1 MHLISRFGSLVLA
14 CLALTACGG
23 VDMKTPEPVP
33 LADLPAPTPTIL
45 DVVIEAGDFT
55 TLIAAIDAAGL
66 TSTIDDA
73 SATLTVFAPT
83 DAAFALLGG
92 AAINNL
98 LADPDAL
105 SDILLYHVVS
115 GTALDSAAATDA
127 VGTTIEMANGD
138 RVGVSAKNDSLFLNL
153 SKVTATDI
161 QADNG
166 VIHVIDAVLM
176 PPADATL
183 SESTII
189 NIAAADE
196 RFTTLVAALG
206 ATGLD
211 TVLASDTDTFT
222 VFAPTDAAFEAM
234 GSANVTALLGDL
246 DNLTE
251 ILQQHVI
258 TDAAVD
264 AVTAY
269 SLSGNT
275 ATTVGG
281 AEVPISISS
290 KRELRVGGAKV
301 IIADIHASN
310 GVIHVIDTVIVGA
323 AGLPTPTLNIVEVA
337 TAAGGF
343 EILLELLSEAGLDGA
358 LTDADKS
365 FTVFAPTDAAFHKL
379 GVFPLAFLL
388 GNPAILA
395 DTLLYHVYADSVV
408 LADGAIS
415 VAASDQSIL
424 EMANATAEKSGGRT
438 ALSLSDTGLTIN
450 LASVA
455 SANVMASNGV
465 IHVID
470 NVMLPPRSRGDV
482 TTNIVDTARAAETF
496 TFFVAALEM
505 TGLVDALSDPDSN
518 FTVFAPTNAAFH
530 LLGDDALNA
539 LLADTEALT
548 TLLKNHVIAGSAV
561 DAVTAYS
568 LNGTMLETL
577 SGKTVEVAID
587 DGSLLI
593 QGAKVISSDIYT
605 TNGIIHVIDRV
616 ITNPV
621 SE

>member
-45 DVVIEAGDFT
+45 DVAIEAGDFT

-92 AAINNL
+92 AAINDL

-176 PPADATL
+176 PPADATP

-211 TVLASDTDTFT
+211 TVLASDTETFT

-365 FTVFAPTDAAFHKL
+365 FTVFAPTDAAFQKL

-438 ALSLSDTGLTIN
+438 ALSLSDTGLTVN
-450 LASVA
+450 LASVT

>member
-1 MHLISRFGSLVLA
+1 MRLLNKFAGLVLA
-14 CLALTACGG
+14 CLALTACDGI
-23 VDMKTPEPVP
+23 DTKTPEPVP

-45 DVVIEAGDFT
+45 DVAIEAGNFT

-83 DAAFALLGG
+83 DAAFVLLGET
-92 AAINNL
+92 AINDL
-98 LADPDAL
+98 LADPDTL

-115 GTALDSAAATDA
+115 GTALDSTAATDA
-127 VGTTIEMANGD
+127 VGTTVEMANGD
-138 RVGVSAKNDSLFLNL
+138 RVGVSAQNDALFLNL

-176 PPADATL
+176 PPADATP
-183 SESTII
+183 SESTIV

-211 TVLASDTDTFT
+211 TVLASETDTFT
-222 VFAPTDAAFEAM
+222 VFAPTDAAFDAM
-234 GSANVTALLGDL
+234 GSANVTALLADL

-269 SLSGNT
+269 SLSGNA

-323 AGLPTPTLNIVEVA
+323 AGLPTPTLNIAEVA
-337 TAAGGF
+337 TAAGSF
-343 EILLELLSEAGLDGA
+343 ETLLAALSAADLVGA

-365 FTVFAPTDAAFHKL
+365 YTVFAPTDAAFAKL
-379 GVFPLAFLL
+379 GTD
-388 GNPAILA
+388 AINGLLA
-395 DTLLYHVYADSVV
+395 DPATLADILLYHVYADAIV

-438 ALSLSDTGLTIN
+438 ALSLSDTGLTVN
-450 LASVA
+450 LASVT

-470 NVMLPPRSRGDV
+470 NVMLPPPSKGDV
-482 TTNIVDTARAAETF
+482 TTNIVDTAVAAGTF
-496 TFFVAALEM
+496 TTLVTALE
-505 TGLVDALSDPDSN
+505 TAGLVDALSDPDSKL
-518 FTVFAPTNAAFH
+518 TVFAPTDAAFD
-530 LLGDDALNA
+530 LIDADALSA
-539 LLADTEALT
+539 LLADTDALT
-548 TLLKNHVIAGSAV
+548 TLLTTYVIAGSAV

-568 LNGTMLETL
+568 LNGTMVETL
-577 SGKTVEVAID
+577 SGKAVGIAIE
-587 DGSLLI
+587 DGSLRI

-616 ITNPV
+616 ITDPA

>member
-1 MHLISRFGSLVLA
+1 MHLISRFGRLVLA

-45 DVVIEAGDFT
+45 DVAIEAGDFT

-92 AAINNL
+92 AAINDL

-176 PPADATL
+176 PPADATP

-211 TVLASDTDTFT
+211 TVLASDTETFT

-269 SLSGNT
+269 SLSGNA

-343 EILLELLSEAGLDGA
+343 EILLELLSIADLDGA

-365 FTVFAPTDAAFHKL
+365 FTVFAPTDAAFQKL
-379 GVFPLAFLL
+379 GAFPLAFLL

-438 ALSLSDTGLTIN
+438 ALSLSDTGLTVN
-450 LASVA
+450 LASVT

-470 NVMLPPRSRGDV
+470 NVMLPPRSKGDV
-482 TTNIVDTARAAETF
+482 TTNIIDTAVAAGNF
-496 TFFVAALEM
+496 TFFVTALEM
-505 TGLVDALSDPDSN
+505 AGLVDALSDPDSN

-548 TLLKNHVIAGSAV
+548 TLLTNHVIAGSTV

-577 SGKTVEVAID
+577 SGNTVEVAID

-593 QGAKVISSDIYT
+593 QGAKVTSSDIYT

>member
-33 LADLPAPTPTIL
+33 LADLPALTTTIL
-45 DVVIEAGDFT
+45 DVAIEAGDFT

-92 AAINNL
+92 AAINDL

-166 VIHVIDAVLM
+166 MIHVIDAVLM
-176 PPADATL
+176 PPADAML
-183 SESTII
+183 SESTIV

-211 TVLASDTDTFT
+211 TVLASDTETFT

-269 SLSGNT
+269 SLSGNA

-343 EILLELLSEAGLDGA
+343 EILLELLSIADLDGA

-365 FTVFAPTDAAFHKL
+365 FTVFAPTDAAFQKL
-379 GVFPLAFLL
+379 GAFPVAFLL
-388 GNPAILA
+388 GDPARLA
-395 DTLLYHVYADSVV
+395 DTLLYHVYADAVV

-438 ALSLSDTGLTIN
+438 ALSLSDTGLTVN
-450 LASVA
+450 LASVT

-470 NVMLPPRSRGDV
+470 NVMLPPRSKGDV
-482 TTNIVDTARAAETF
+482 TTNIIDTAVAAGNF
-496 TFFVAALEM
+496 TFFVTALEM
-505 TGLVDALSDPDSN
+505 AGLVDALSDPDSN

-548 TLLKNHVIAGSAV
+548 TLLTTHVIAGSAV

-577 SGKTVEVAID
+577 SGNTVEVAID

-593 QGAKVISSDIYT
+593 QGAKVITSDIYT

>member
-45 DVVIEAGDFT
+45 DVAIEAGDFT

-92 AAINNL
+92 AAINDL

-269 SLSGNT
+269 SLSGNA

-450 LASVA
+450 LASVT

>member
-45 DVVIEAGDFT
+45 DVAIEAGDFT

-92 AAINNL
+92 AAINDL

-269 SLSGNT
+269 SLSGNA

-343 EILLELLSEAGLDGA
+343 EILLELLSEADLDGA

-438 ALSLSDTGLTIN
+438 ALSLSDTGLTVN
-450 LASVA
+450 LASVT

-470 NVMLPPRSRGDV
+470 NVMLPPRSKGDV
-482 TTNIVDTARAAETF
+482 TTNIIDTAVAAGNF
-496 TFFVAALEM
+496 TFFVTALEM
-505 TGLVDALSDPDSN
+505 AGLVDALSDPDSN

-548 TLLKNHVIAGSAV
+548 TLLTNHVIAGSTV

-577 SGKTVEVAID
+577 SGNTVEVAID

-593 QGAKVISSDIYT
+593 QGAKVTSSDIYT

>member
-45 DVVIEAGDFT
+45 DVAIEAGDFT

-92 AAINNL
+92 AAINDL

-176 PPADATL
+176 PPADATP
-183 SESTII
+183 SESTIV

-211 TVLASDTDTFT
+211 TVLASQTDTFT

-269 SLSGNT
+269 SLSGNA

-470 NVMLPPRSRGDV
+470 DVMLPPRSRGDV

>member
-1 MHLISRFGSLVLA
+1 MHLISRFGRLVLA

-45 DVVIEAGDFT
+45 DVAIEAGDFT

-92 AAINNL
+92 AAINDL

-176 PPADATL
+176 PPADATP

-343 EILLELLSEAGLDGA
+343 EILLELLSIAGLDGA

-438 ALSLSDTGLTIN
+438 ALSLSDTGLTVN
-450 LASVA
+450 LASVT

-470 NVMLPPRSRGDV
+470 NVMLPPRSKGDV
-482 TTNIVDTARAAETF
+482 TTNIIDTAVAAGNF
-496 TFFVAALEM
+496 TFFVTALEM
-505 TGLVDALSDPDSN
+505 AGLVDALSDPDSN

-548 TLLKNHVIAGSAV
+548 TLLTTHVIAGSAV

-577 SGKTVEVAID
+577 SGNTVEVAID

-593 QGAKVISSDIYT
+593 QGAKVTSSDIYT

>member
-1 MHLISRFGSLVLA
+1 MHLISRFGRLVLA

-45 DVVIEAGDFT
+45 DVAIEAGDFT

-92 AAINNL
+92 AAINDL

-176 PPADATL
+176 PPADATP

-211 TVLASDTDTFT
+211 TVLASDTETFT

-258 TDAAVD
+258 IDAAVD

-269 SLSGNT
+269 SLSGNA

-343 EILLELLSEAGLDGA
+343 EILLELLSIADLDGA

-365 FTVFAPTDAAFHKL
+365 FTVFAPTDAAFQKL
-379 GVFPLAFLL
+379 GAFPLAFLL

-438 ALSLSDTGLTIN
+438 ALSLSDTGLTVN
-450 LASVA
+450 LASVT

-470 NVMLPPRSRGDV
+470 NVMLPPRSKGDV
-482 TTNIVDTARAAETF
+482 TTNIIDTAVAAGNF
-496 TFFVAALEM
+496 TFFVTALEM
-505 TGLVDALSDPDSN
+505 AGLVDALSDPDSN

-548 TLLKNHVIAGSAV
+548 TLLTNHVIAGSTV

-577 SGKTVEVAID
+577 SGNTVEVAID

-593 QGAKVISSDIYT
+593 QGAKVTSSDIYT
-605 TNGIIHVIDRV
+605 TNGIIHIIDRV
-616 ITNPV
+616 ITNPA

>member
-45 DVVIEAGDFT
+45 DVAIEAGDFT

-176 PPADATL
+176 PPADATP

-211 TVLASDTDTFT
+211 TVLASDTETFT

-269 SLSGNT
+269 SLSGNA

-343 EILLELLSEAGLDGA
+343 EILLELLSIADLDGA

-365 FTVFAPTDAAFHKL
+365 FTVFAPTDAAFQKL
-379 GVFPLAFLL
+379 GAFPLAFLL

-438 ALSLSDTGLTIN
+438 ALSLSDTGLTVN
-450 LASVA
+450 LASVT

-470 NVMLPPRSRGDV
+470 NVMLPPRSKGDV
-482 TTNIVDTARAAETF
+482 TTNIIDTAVAAGNF
-496 TFFVAALEM
+496 TFFVTALEM
-505 TGLVDALSDPDSN
+505 AGLVDALSDPDSN

>member
-45 DVVIEAGDFT
+45 DVAIEAGDFT

-92 AAINNL
+92 AAINDL

-211 TVLASDTDTFT
+211 TVLASQTDTFT

-269 SLSGNT
+269 SLSGNA

-323 AGLPTPTLNIVEVA
+323 AGLPTPTLNIAEVA

-450 LASVA
+450 LASVT

>member
-1 MHLISRFGSLVLA
+1 MFLLSRIGSLVLT
-14 CLALTACGG
+14 CFALTACGG
-23 VDMKTPEPVP
+23 VDTKTPEPVP
-33 LADLPAPTPTIL
+33 LADLPAPTPTIF
-45 DVVIEAGDFT
+45 DVAIEAGDFT

-83 DAAFALLGG
+83 DAAFALLGE
-92 AAINNL
+92 AAINEL

-176 PPADATL
+176 PPADATP
-183 SESTII
+183 SESTIV

-211 TVLASDTDTFT
+211 TVLASETDTFT

-258 TDAAVD
+258 IDAAID

-269 SLSGNT
+269 SLSGNA

-343 EILLELLSEAGLDGA
+343 EILLELLSEADLDGA

-365 FTVFAPTDAAFHKL
+365 FTVFAPTDAAFQKL

-438 ALSLSDTGLTIN
+438 ALSLSDTGLTVN
-450 LASVA
+450 LASVT

-470 NVMLPPRSRGDV
+470 KVMLPPPSKGDV
-482 TTNIVDTARAAETF
+482 TTNIIDTAVAAGNF
-496 TFFVAALEM
+496 TFFVTALEM
-505 TGLVDALSDPDSN
+505 AGLVDALSDPDSN

-548 TLLKNHVIAGSAV
+548 TLLTNHVIAGSTV

-577 SGKTVEVAID
+577 SGNTVEVAID

-593 QGAKVISSDIYT
+593 QGAKVTSSDIYT
-605 TNGIIHVIDRV
+605 TNGIIHIIDRV
-616 ITNPV
+616 ITNPA

>member
-1 MHLISRFGSLVLA
+1 MHLISRFGTLVLT

-23 VDMKTPEPVP
+23 GDMKTPEPVP

-45 DVVIEAGDFT
+45 DVAIEAGDFT

>member
-23 VDMKTPEPVP
+23 VDMKTSEPVP

-45 DVVIEAGDFT
+45 DVAIEAGDFT

-92 AAINNL
+92 AAINDL

-176 PPADATL
+176 PPADATP

-269 SLSGNT
+269 SLSGNA

-470 NVMLPPRSRGDV
+470 DVMLPPRSRGDV

>member
-1 MHLISRFGSLVLA
+1 MHLISRFGTLVLA

-23 VDMKTPEPVP
+23 VDMKTSEPVP

-92 AAINNL
+92 AAINDL

-269 SLSGNT
+269 SLSGNA

-343 EILLELLSEAGLDGA
+343 EILLELLSEADLDGA

-438 ALSLSDTGLTIN
+438 ALSLSDTGLTVN
-450 LASVA
+450 LASVT

-470 NVMLPPRSRGDV
+470 NVMLPPPSKGDV
-482 TTNIVDTARAAETF
+482 TTNIIDTAVAAGNF
-496 TFFVAALEM
+496 TFFVTALEM
-505 TGLVDALSDPDSN
+505 AGLVDALSDPDSN

-548 TLLKNHVIAGSAV
+548 TLLTNHVIAGSTV

-577 SGKTVEVAID
+577 SGNTVEVAID

-593 QGAKVISSDIYT
+593 QGAKVTSSDIYT

>member
-33 LADLPAPTPTIL
+33 LADLPAPTTTIL
-45 DVVIEAGDFT
+45 DVAIEAGDFT

-92 AAINNL
+92 AAINDL

-176 PPADATL
+176 PPADATP

-211 TVLASDTDTFT
+211 TVLASDTETFT

-269 SLSGNT
+269 SVSGNT

-323 AGLPTPTLNIVEVA
+323 AGLPTPTLNIAEVA

-343 EILLELLSEAGLDGA
+343 EILLALLSEAGLDGA

-365 FTVFAPTDAAFHKL
+365 FTVFAPTDAAFQKL
-379 GVFPLAFLL
+379 GAFPLAFLL

-438 ALSLSDTGLTIN
+438 ALSLSDTGLTVN
-450 LASVA
+450 LASVT

-470 NVMLPPRSRGDV
+470 NVMLPPRSKGDV
-482 TTNIVDTARAAETF
+482 TTNIIDTAVAAGNF
-496 TFFVAALEM
+496 TFFVTALEM
-505 TGLVDALSDPDSN
+505 AGLVDALSDPDSN

-548 TLLKNHVIAGSAV
+548 TLLTNHVIAGSTV

-577 SGKTVEVAID
+577 SGNTVEVAID

-593 QGAKVISSDIYT
+593 QGAKVITSDIYT

>member
-1 MHLISRFGSLVLA
+1 MRLLNKFAGLVLA
-14 CLALTACGG
+14 CLALTACDGI
-23 VDMKTPEPVP
+23 DTKTPEPVP

-45 DVVIEAGDFT
+45 DVAIEAGNFT

-83 DAAFALLGG
+83 DAAFALLGE
-92 AAINNL
+92 AAINDL
-98 LADPDAL
+98 LADPDTL

-115 GTALDSAAATDA
+115 GTALDSTAATDA
-127 VGTTIEMANGD
+127 VGTTVEMANGD
-138 RVGVSAKNDSLFLNL
+138 RVGVSAQNDALFLNL

-176 PPADATL
+176 PPADATP
-183 SESTII
+183 SESTIV

-211 TVLASDTDTFT
+211 TVLASETDTFT
-222 VFAPTDAAFEAM
+222 VFAPTDAAFDAM
-234 GSANVTALLGDL
+234 GSANVTALLADL

-269 SLSGNT
+269 SLSGNA
-275 ATTVGG
+275 ATT
-281 AEVPISISS
+281 
-290 KRELRVGGAKV
+290 VGGAKV

-323 AGLPTPTLNIVEVA
+323 AGLPTPTLNIAEVA
-337 TAAGGF
+337 TAAGSF
-343 EILLELLSEAGLDGA
+343 ETLLAALSAADLVGA

-365 FTVFAPTDAAFHKL
+365 YTVFAPTDAAFAKL
-379 GVFPLAFLL
+379 GTD
-388 GNPAILA
+388 AINGLLA
-395 DTLLYHVYADSVV
+395 DPASLADILLYHVYADAIV

-438 ALSLSDTGLTIN
+438 ALSLSDTGLTVN
-450 LASVA
+450 LASVT

-470 NVMLPPRSRGDV
+470 NVMLPPPSKGDV
-482 TTNIVDTARAAETF
+482 TTNIVDTAVAAGTF
-496 TFFVAALEM
+496 TTLVTALE
-505 TGLVDALSDPDSN
+505 TAGLVDALSDPDSKL
-518 FTVFAPTNAAFH
+518 TVFAPTDAAFE
-530 LLGDDALNA
+530 LIDADALSA

-548 TLLKNHVIAGSAV
+548 TLLTTHVIAGSAV

-568 LNGTMLETL
+568 LNGTMVETL
-577 SGKTVEVAID
+577 SGKAVGIAIE
-587 DGSLLI
+587 DGSLRI

-616 ITNPV
+616 ITDPA

>member
-1 MHLISRFGSLVLA
+1 MHLISRFGTLVLT

-23 VDMKTPEPVP
+23 VDMKTSEPVP

-45 DVVIEAGDFT
+45 DVAIEAGDFT

-92 AAINNL
+92 AAINDL

-269 SLSGNT
+269 SLSGNA

>member
-45 DVVIEAGDFT
+45 DVAIEAGDFT

-92 AAINNL
+92 AAINDL

-176 PPADATL
+176 PPADATP

-211 TVLASDTDTFT
+211 TVLASDTETFT

-258 TDAAVD
+258 IDAAVD

-269 SLSGNT
+269 SLSGNA

-343 EILLELLSEAGLDGA
+343 EILLELLSIADLDGA

-365 FTVFAPTDAAFHKL
+365 FTVFAPTDAAFQKL
-379 GVFPLAFLL
+379 GAFPLAFLL

-438 ALSLSDTGLTIN
+438 ALSLSDTGLTVN
-450 LASVA
+450 LASVT

-470 NVMLPPRSRGDV
+470 NVMLPPRSKGDV
-482 TTNIVDTARAAETF
+482 TTNIIDTAVAAGNF
-496 TFFVAALEM
+496 TFFVTALEM
-505 TGLVDALSDPDSN
+505 AGLVDALSDPDSN

-548 TLLKNHVIAGSAV
+548 TLLTTHVIAGSAV

-577 SGKTVEVAID
+577 SGNTVEVAID

-593 QGAKVISSDIYT
+593 QGAKVTSSDIYT
-605 TNGIIHVIDRV
+605 TNGIIHIIDRV
-616 ITNPV
+616 ITNPA

>member
-45 DVVIEAGDFT
+45 DVAIEAGDFT

-92 AAINNL
+92 AAINDL

-176 PPADATL
+176 PPADATP

-211 TVLASDTDTFT
+211 TVLASDTETFT

-258 TDAAVD
+258 IDAAVD

-269 SLSGNT
+269 SLSGNA

-343 EILLELLSEAGLDGA
+343 EILLELLSIAGLDGA

-438 ALSLSDTGLTIN
+438 ALSLSDTGLTVN
-450 LASVA
+450 LASVT

-470 NVMLPPRSRGDV
+470 NVMLPPRSKGDV
-482 TTNIVDTARAAETF
+482 TTNIIDTAVAAGNF
-496 TFFVAALEM
+496 TFFVTALEM
-505 TGLVDALSDPDSN
+505 AGLVDALSDPDSN

-548 TLLKNHVIAGSAV
+548 TLLTNHVIAGSAV

-577 SGKTVEVAID
+577 SGNTVEVAID

-605 TNGIIHVIDRV
+605 TNGIIHIIDRV
-616 ITNPV
+616 ITNPA

>member
-23 VDMKTPEPVP
+23 VDMKTSEPVP

-92 AAINNL
+92 AAINDL

-269 SLSGNT
+269 SLSGNA

-343 EILLELLSEAGLDGA
+343 EILLELLSEADLDGA

-438 ALSLSDTGLTIN
+438 ALSLSDTGLTVN
-450 LASVA
+450 LASVT

-470 NVMLPPRSRGDV
+470 NVMLPPPSKGDV
-482 TTNIVDTARAAETF
+482 TTNIIDTAVAAGNF
-496 TFFVAALEM
+496 TFFVTALEM
-505 TGLVDALSDPDSN
+505 AGLVDALSDPDSN

-548 TLLKNHVIAGSAV
+548 TLLTNHVIAGSTV

-577 SGKTVEVAID
+577 SGNTVEVAID

-593 QGAKVISSDIYT
+593 QGAKVTSSDIYT

>member
-23 VDMKTPEPVP
+23 VDMKTSEPVP

-45 DVVIEAGDFT
+45 DVAIEAGDFT

-83 DAAFALLGG
+83 DAAFALLGE
-92 AAINNL
+92 AAINEL

-269 SLSGNT
+269 SLSGNA

-438 ALSLSDTGLTIN
+438 ALSLSDTGLTVN
-450 LASVA
+450 LASVT

-470 NVMLPPRSRGDV
+470 NVMLPPRSKGDV
-482 TTNIVDTARAAETF
+482 TTNIIDTAVAAGNF
-496 TFFVAALEM
+496 TFFVTALEM
-505 TGLVDALSDPDSN
+505 AGLVDALSDPDSN

-548 TLLKNHVIAGSAV
+548 TLLTNHVIAGSTV

-577 SGKTVEVAID
+577 SGNTVEVAID

-593 QGAKVISSDIYT
+593 QGAKVITSDIYT

-616 ITNPV
+616 ITNPA

>member
-1 MHLISRFGSLVLA
+1 MHLISRFGRLVLA

-45 DVVIEAGDFT
+45 DVAIEAGDFT

-92 AAINNL
+92 AAINDL

-176 PPADATL
+176 PPADATP
-183 SESTII
+183 SESTIV

-211 TVLASDTDTFT
+211 TVLASDTETFT

-269 SLSGNT
+269 SVSGNT

-337 TAAGGF
+337 AAAGGF
-343 EILLELLSEAGLDGA
+343 EYLLELLSEAGLDGA

-365 FTVFAPTDAAFHKL
+365 FTVFAPTDAAFQKL

-438 ALSLSDTGLTIN
+438 ALSLSDTGLTVN
-450 LASVA
+450 LASVT

-518 FTVFAPTNAAFH
+518 FTVFAPTNAAFD

-539 LLADTEALT
+539 LLADTQAFT
-548 TLLKNHVIAGSAV
+548 TLLTTHVIAGSAV

>member
-33 LADLPAPTPTIL
+33 LADLPAPTLTIL
-45 DVVIEAGDFT
+45 DVAIEAGDFT

-92 AAINNL
+92 AAINDL

-211 TVLASDTDTFT
+211 TVLASDTETFT

-258 TDAAVD
+258 IDAAVD

-269 SLSGNT
+269 SLSGNA

-323 AGLPTPTLNIVEVA
+323 AGLPTPSLNIVEVA

-343 EILLELLSEAGLDGA
+343 EILLELLSEADLDGA

-365 FTVFAPTDAAFHKL
+365 FTVFAPTDAAFQKL
-379 GVFPLAFLL
+379 GAFPLAFLL

-395 DTLLYHVYADSVV
+395 DTLLYHVYADAVV

-438 ALSLSDTGLTIN
+438 ALSLSDTGLTVN
-450 LASVA
+450 LASVT

-470 NVMLPPRSRGDV
+470 KVMLPPPSKGDV
-482 TTNIVDTARAAETF
+482 TTNIIDTAVAAGNF
-496 TFFVAALEM
+496 TFFVTALEM
-505 TGLVDALSDPDSN
+505 AGLVDALSDPDSN

-548 TLLKNHVIAGSAV
+548 TLLTNHVIAGSTV

-577 SGKTVEVAID
+577 SGNTVEVAID

-616 ITNPV
+616 ITNSV

>member
-23 VDMKTPEPVP
+23 VDMKTSEPVP

-92 AAINNL
+92 AAINDL

-176 PPADATL
+176 PPADATP

-211 TVLASDTDTFT
+211 TVLASDTETFT

-258 TDAAVD
+258 IDAAVD

-269 SLSGNT
+269 SLSGNA

-343 EILLELLSEAGLDGA
+343 EILLELLSIADLDGA

-365 FTVFAPTDAAFHKL
+365 FTVFAPTDAAFQKL
-379 GVFPLAFLL
+379 GAFPLAFLL

-438 ALSLSDTGLTIN
+438 ALSLSDTGLTVN
-450 LASVA
+450 LASVT

-470 NVMLPPRSRGDV
+470 NVMLPPPSKGDV
-482 TTNIVDTARAAETF
+482 TTNIIDTAVAAGNF
-496 TFFVAALEM
+496 TFFVTALEM
-505 TGLVDALSDPDSN
+505 AGLVDALSDPDSN

-548 TLLKNHVIAGSAV
+548 TLLTNHVIAGSTV

-577 SGKTVEVAID
+577 SGNTVEVAID

-616 ITNPV
+616 ITSPV

>member
-1 MHLISRFGSLVLA
+1 MFLLSRIGSLVLT

-23 VDMKTPEPVP
+23 VDTKTPEPVP
-33 LADLPAPTPTIL
+33 LADLPAPTPTIF
-45 DVVIEAGDFT
+45 DVAIEAGDFT

-83 DAAFALLGG
+83 DAAFALLGE
-92 AAINNL
+92 AAINEL

-176 PPADATL
+176 PPADATP
-183 SESTII
+183 SESTIV

-438 ALSLSDTGLTIN
+438 ALSLSDTGLTVN
-450 LASVA
+450 LASVT

-470 NVMLPPRSRGDV
+470 NVMLPPPSKGDV
-482 TTNIVDTARAAETF
+482 TTNIIDTAVAAGNF
-496 TFFVAALEM
+496 TFFVTALEM
-505 TGLVDALSDPDSN
+505 AGLVDALSDPDSN

-548 TLLKNHVIAGSAV
+548 TLLTNHVIAGSTV

-577 SGKTVEVAID
+577 SGNTVEVAID

-593 QGAKVISSDIYT
+593 QGAKVTSSDIFT

-616 ITNPV
+616 ITNPA

>member
-1 MHLISRFGSLVLA
+1 MHLISRFGRLVLA

-45 DVVIEAGDFT
+45 DVAIEAGDFT

-83 DAAFALLGG
+83 DAAFALLGE
-92 AAINNL
+92 AAINEL

-176 PPADATL
+176 PPADATP
-183 SESTII
+183 SESTIV

-211 TVLASDTDTFT
+211 TVLASDTETFT

-258 TDAAVD
+258 IDAAVD

-269 SLSGNT
+269 SLSGNA

-343 EILLELLSEAGLDGA
+343 EILLELLSEADLDGA

-365 FTVFAPTDAAFHKL
+365 FTVFAPTDAAFQKL

-438 ALSLSDTGLTIN
+438 ALSLSDTGLTVN
-450 LASVA
+450 LASVT

-470 NVMLPPRSRGDV
+470 KVMLPPPSKGDV
-482 TTNIVDTARAAETF
+482 TTNIIDTAVAAGNF
-496 TFFVAALEM
+496 TFFVTALEM
-505 TGLVDALSDPDSN
+505 AGLVDALSDPDSN

-548 TLLKNHVIAGSAV
+548 TLLTNHVIAGSTV

-577 SGKTVEVAID
+577 SGNTVEVAID

-593 QGAKVISSDIYT
+593 QGAKVTSSDIFT

-616 ITNPV
+616 ITNPA

>member
-1 MHLISRFGSLVLA
+1 MRLLIRFTGLVLA
-14 CLALTACGG
+14 CLALTACDGI
-23 VDMKTPEPVP
+23 DTKTPEPVP

-45 DVVIEAGDFT
+45 DVAIEAGSFT
-55 TLIAAIDAAGL
+55 TLIAAIDTAGL

-83 DAAFALLGG
+83 DAAFALLGE
-92 AAINNL
+92 AAINDL
-98 LADPDAL
+98 LADPDTL

-127 VGTTIEMANGD
+127 VGTTVEMANGD

-176 PPADATL
+176 PPADATP
-183 SESTII
+183 SESTIV

-211 TVLASDTDTFT
+211 TVLASETDTFT

-234 GSANVTALLGDL
+234 GSANVTALLADL

-269 SLSGNT
+269 SLSGNA

-323 AGLPTPTLNIVEVA
+323 AGLPTPTLNIAEVA
-337 TAAGGF
+337 TAAGSF
-343 EILLELLSEAGLDGA
+343 ETLLAALSAADLVGA

-365 FTVFAPTDAAFHKL
+365 YTVFAPTDAAFAKL
-379 GVFPLAFLL
+379 GTD
-388 GNPAILA
+388 AINGLLA
-395 DTLLYHVYADSVV
+395 DPAALADILLYHVYADAVV

-438 ALSLSDTGLTIN
+438 ALSLSDTGLTVN
-450 LASVA
+450 LASVT

-470 NVMLPPRSRGDV
+470 NVMLPPPSKGDV
-482 TTNIVDTARAAETF
+482 TTNIVDTAIAAGTF
-496 TFFVAALEM
+496 TTLLTALE
-505 TGLVDALSDPDSN
+505 TAGLVDALSDPDGK
-518 FTVFAPTNAAFH
+518 FTVFAPTDAAFD
-530 LLGDDALNA
+530 LIDADALSA

-548 TLLKNHVIAGSAV
+548 TLLTTHVIAGSAV

-568 LNGTMLETL
+568 LNGTLVETL
-577 SGKTVEVAID
+577 SGKTVKVAIE
-587 DGSLLI
+587 DGSLRI

-616 ITNPV
+616 ITDPA

>member
-1 MHLISRFGSLVLA
+1 LA

-23 VDMKTPEPVP
+23 VDTKTPEPVS
-33 LADLPAPTPTIL
+33 LADLPAPTIL
-45 DVVIEAGDFT
+45 DVAIEAGDFT

-66 TSTIDDA
+66 TSTIGEA

-83 DAAFALLGG
+83 DAAFALLGE
-92 AAINNL
+92 AAINEL

-138 RVGVSAKNDSLFLNL
+138 RVGVSAKNESLFLNL

-176 PPADATL
+176 PPADATP
-183 SESTII
+183 SQSNIV

-211 TVLASDTDTFT
+211 TVLASETETFT

-258 TDAAVD
+258 IDAAID

-269 SLSGNT
+269 SLSGNA

-281 AEVPISISS
+281 AEVSISISS

-301 IIADIHASN
+301 IIAEIHASN
-310 GVIHVIDTVIVGA
+310 GVIHVIDTVIVGE

-343 EILLELLSEAGLDGA
+343 EILLALLSEADLDGA

-365 FTVFAPTDAAFHKL
+365 FTVFAPTDAAFQKL
-379 GVFPLAFLL
+379 GAFPVAFLL

-395 DTLLYHVYADSVV
+395 DILLYHVYADSVV

-424 EMANATAEKSGGRT
+424 EMANATAEKLGGRT
-438 ALSLSDTGLTIN
+438 ALSLSDTGLTVN
-450 LASVA
+450 LASVT

-470 NVMLPPRSRGDV
+470 NVMLPPPSKDDV
-482 TTNIVDTARAAETF
+482 TTNIVDTAVAAGTF
-496 TFFVAALEM
+496 TFFVTALEM

-548 TLLKNHVIAGSAV
+548 TLLTTHVISGSAV

-577 SGKTVEVAID
+577 SGKTVDVAIG